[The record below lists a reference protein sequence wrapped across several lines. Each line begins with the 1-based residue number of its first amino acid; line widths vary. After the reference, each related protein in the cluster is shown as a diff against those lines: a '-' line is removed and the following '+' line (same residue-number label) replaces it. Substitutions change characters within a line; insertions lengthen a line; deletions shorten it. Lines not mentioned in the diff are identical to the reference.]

1 MTFLRI
7 ALGAATLA
15 CFPAARRGAIEREDR
30 GRVVLLGVLW
40 VAIPFELYPIAQQ
53 WIDSAVAGM
62 ITGSAPLFSALVA
75 AILLRRAPTNGQIAG
90 LVCGFA
96 GVVAIGLS
104 AAEGTGSS
112 AAGIALIVA
121 AVACYGV
128 ATNIAVPLQQRY
140 GSLAISLRILVV
152 ALVFVTGPGIVGLA
166 VSSPEA
172 GSLAAMVPL
181 GIGATGLAFV
191 AFTTLIGRA
200 GPTRGPVAVYFV
212 PVVALILGVTLGSE
226 HVGVGEIAGCA
237 LVIAGAWV
245 TSQAARRPGVQAQA
259 GAT

>member
-1 MTFLRI
+1 
-7 ALGAATLA
+7 
-15 CFPAARRGAIEREDR
+15 
-30 GRVVLLGVLW
+30 
-40 VAIPFELYPIAQQ
+40 
-53 WIDSAVAGM
+53 M

-75 AILLRRAPTNGQIAG
+75 ALLLRRAPTRAQAAG
-90 LVCGFA
+90 LLCGFA
-96 GVVAIGLS
+96 GVLAIGLS
-104 AAEGTGSS
+104 AAEGGSS
-112 AAGIALIVA
+112 ALGIGLVLI

-140 GSLAISLRILVV
+140 GSLTISLRILLV
-152 ALVFVTGPGIVGLA
+152 ALVLVTLPGVISLA
-166 VSSPEA
+166 GSEPEL

-212 PVVALILGVTLGSE
+212 PVVALVLGVTLGSE
-226 HVGVGEIAGCA
+226 HVGAPEVAGTV

-245 TSQAARRPGVQAQA
+245 TSRAASPVPQRA
-259 GAT
+259 